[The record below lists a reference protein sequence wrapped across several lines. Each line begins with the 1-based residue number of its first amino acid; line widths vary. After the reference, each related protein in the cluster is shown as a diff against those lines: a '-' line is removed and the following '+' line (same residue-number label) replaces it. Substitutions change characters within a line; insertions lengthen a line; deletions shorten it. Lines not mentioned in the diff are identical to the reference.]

1 MLSLKKCLTDI
12 VNWCKSITTKIDNI
26 GAFTINSADAQAI
39 RVSTITSVISKR
51 LPAGTYIITAALGW
65 AIGNSS
71 LTTAEYIYAGD
82 AQIVAGYTSDM
93 VSGGFYNSI
102 TCCVKLTTTTTIYAK
117 QYWSGGSGTATNL
130 ASKLYTLR
138 IS

>member
-12 VNWCKSITTKIDNI
+12 VNWCKSITTKTDKI
-26 GAFTINSADAQAI
+26 GAFTTNSANAQAI
-39 RVSTITSVISKR
+39 NVSTVTSVISKR

-65 AIGNSS
+65 STGNGS
-71 LTTAEYIYAGD
+71 LATAEYIYAGNT
-82 AQIVAGYTSDM
+82 QIVAGYTPYM
-93 VSGGFYNSI
+93 VSGGFYSSI
-102 TCCVKLTTTTTIYAK
+102 TCCVKLTTTTTIYGK